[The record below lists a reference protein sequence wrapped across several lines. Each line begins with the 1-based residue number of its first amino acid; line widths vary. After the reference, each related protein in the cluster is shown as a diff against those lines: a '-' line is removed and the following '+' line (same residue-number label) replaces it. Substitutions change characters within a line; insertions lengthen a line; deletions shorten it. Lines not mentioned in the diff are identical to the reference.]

1 LTLYRV
7 NRTFLKEMAQP
18 INREHLKTILYDAEK
33 LKSLD
38 AQQSN
43 INNAGI
49 ASASAAS
56 AASAAAAAAA
66 AANASLKRK
75 QSEMSDATGAEN
87 GAEGGADGD
96 APQQQQ
102 QVTRPAADADMMELD
117 AMDAYEREAAGG
129 PDDDELAAMMELEGH

>member
-1 LTLYRV
+1 LTLHYV

-33 LKSLD
+33 LKTLD

-56 AASAAAAAAA
+56 AASDAAAAAAAGAAAA

-75 QSEMSDATGAEN
+75 QSEMSDAN
-87 GAEGGADGD
+87 GADNGADGD

-102 QVTRPAADADMMELD
+102 VTCPADADIMELD